1 MELKSDIRNE
11 LIKRRELVFNFD
23 GTGISFDEARKQI
36 AEKIKKDEVLIDV
49 YNIIGKFGR
58 HRFEISVDVY
68 DSEKDLATM
77 KKMRMSKKKKEL
89 ESAKDNKEE
98 KTDTDK

>member
-23 GTGISFDEARKQI
+23 GTGISFGEARKQI
-36 AEKIKKDEVLIDV
+36 AEKIKKDEGLVDV

-58 HRFEISVDVY
+58 HRFEISADVY
-68 DSEKDLATM
+68 DSEKDLEIM

-89 ESAKDNKEE
+89 KSAKDVKEE